1 MANDRIYLQCN
12 TCGKKLYLGKSY
24 GDGFYWTN
32 YGKLNGS
39 EDFAPLED
47 RLNVFF
53 DEHIHPEVG
62 PIEHW
67 DGDYSIVY
75 EADNIGD
82 LDKKWESPHTKHG
95 HWIKEDDDI
104 HIGRYWGMKCSVCG
118 AYTYAVPDDEHYCY
132 NCGAKMDVLDTNVGN
147 KKKVT
152 E

>member
-39 EDFAPLED
+39 EDSAPLED

-82 LDKKWESPHTKHG
+82 LDKKWELPHTKHG
-95 HWIKEDDDI
+95 HWIKDRERLI
-104 HIGRYWGMKCSVCG
+104 YQCSVCG
-118 AYTYAVPDDEHYCY
+118 AGFQNIGYGYDYCPECRARMDE
-132 NCGAKMDVLDTNVGN
+132 VLHD
-147 KKKVT
+147 
-152 E
+152 